1 VGDSPFWEGKPLD
14 TVVAR
19 TPTGRLASMTQ
30 VVDATEFLL
39 ENQAMNGEE
48 LYVDGGWMLM

>member
-1 VGDSPFWEGKPLD
+1 M
-14 TVVAR
+14 VAR
-19 TPTGRLASMTQ
+19 TPTGRLATMAE

-39 ENQAMNGEE
+39 ENPAMNGEK